1 MRMFKSNKYFRN
13 ELIDGL
19 VFSSTQVIKLVLNK
33 SESVNR
39 QLERMNRKLELMCRQ
54 RERTIRQIVL
64 VKWQLKLVC

>member
-19 VFSSTQVIKLVLNK
+19 DFSSIQVIKLVLNK

-54 RERTIRQIVL
+54 PERTIRQIVL